1 MNLIRDLARTFLR
14 FIVVWIVD
22 TASLLL
28 TAVLVPGIRFT
39 GDRNLLVVATSAAFL
54 LGIVNFLIRPLI
66 LLLALPFGFIAIFL
80 VGFFL
85 NAIALV
91 LTAWLVPGLF
101 VKSALDA
108 FFGSIVLAALNM
120 LLTSAISVDDDD
132 SFYQN
137 LVERITG
144 NPRRRLADRVCV
156 CPALASR
163 NGAAF

>member
-1 MNLIRDLARTFLR
+1 VKFTFARTVFR
-14 FIVVWIVD
+14 FIVVWVVD
-22 TASLLL
+22 IASLLF
-28 TAVLVPGIRFT
+28 TAAIFPGIGFT
-39 GDRNLLVVATSAAFL
+39 EGSNPLVVATSAAFL

-66 LLLALPFGFIAIFL
+66 LLLALPFGLIAIFI

-101 VKSALDA
+101 VNGALDA
-108 FFGSIVLAALNM
+108 FFGSIVLAALNT
-120 LLTSAISVDDDD
+120 LLTSVIAVDDDD

-137 LVERITG
+137 LVERIAG
-144 NPRRRLADRVCV
+144 NPRRCLADRVCV

-163 NGAAF
+163 NGTAV